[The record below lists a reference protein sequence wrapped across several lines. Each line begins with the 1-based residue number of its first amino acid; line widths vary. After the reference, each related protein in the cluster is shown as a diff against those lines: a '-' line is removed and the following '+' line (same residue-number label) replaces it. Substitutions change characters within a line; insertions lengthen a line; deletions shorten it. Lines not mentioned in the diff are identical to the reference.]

1 MSCVPAFRYNAA
13 VFRFTVSLK
22 DLWFSIVFYFCQFFD
37 KEVEVTVTAIPDL
50 RVLQYLPWDIDEFF
64 RKLHDMWELVFD
76 VDVLISF
83 IGNLILKLDDISMF
97 IMLFLP
103 LVVLLPML
111 FTKIA
116 LNPNN
121 NHGEKSKLVIFFE
134 EKVISTLSSIKKCIL
149 EIFGYFWSRKYFK
162 ISFVV
167 IWLLNF
173 NVLSVCLEFLAWYF
187 YFCFSFDILNI
198 PIQIFKL
205 LLDLVIFFSSAD
217 ILFWLIVSYAVV
229 CYIRNDIGYKRLN
242 LRENLDRAFLD
253 RQPLI
258 IMFTG
263 TMGTG
268 KTTAVTSALLSY
280 EIKFRNKALEL
291 MLELDSKYPN
301 FPWIN
306 LEDDLRAAIDLGLVK
321 NLTTCRDFISW
332 RENIF
337 LETQAQA
344 DIFDY
349 DIQCYRYYV
358 DDNLT
363 CTDIWKTL
371 SDYACLYFIYII
383 ESSLIVS
390 NYSVRSDNLFVDSG
404 NFPVWDTELFKN
416 DPRAS
421 EARSRRSH
429 VLDYDVLRLGEKV
442 LKNNPRSDSFEFGVV
457 GFSEFAKERGNQL
470 TLQELKKSDNKANQ
484 KNDLLGYS
492 LKMCRHKATICG
504 FPFVVF
510 VADEQRPESL
520 SADVRDLL
528 SIIHIESKEPK
539 ELLMPLYF
547 VEEMLHDFI
556 YPLWSDFYVEYRA
569 TRGDIC
575 FPVYL
580 IHNVISFLH
589 LDYLKKYNLFGC
601 NVLNVTTQSGKMDDE
616 VKKDKI
622 HILYKK
628 VYSGRFVTDCHYGFF
643 VPGLRDAESS
653 FDEYM
658 EYSDTVA
665 SIEELQYQNSYFI
678 ADMQKINVKGK
689 NDEV

>member
-13 VFRFTVSLK
+13 VFRFAESLK
-22 DLWFSIVFYFCQFFD
+22 ALWFSVVFYFCQFFD
-37 KEVEVTVTAIPDL
+37 KEVEVTVTALPDV
-50 RVLQYLPWDIDEFF
+50 RVLKYLPWDLDEFF
-64 RKLHDMWELVFD
+64 RKLRDMWELVFD
-76 VDVLISF
+76 VNVFMSF
-83 IGNLILKLDDISMF
+83 IGNLLMKIDDISML
-97 IMLFLP
+97 ILLLLP
-103 LVVLLPML
+103 LVLLLPIL
-111 FTKIA
+111 FTKII
-116 LNPNN
+116 LNLNN

-134 EKVISTLSSIKKCIL
+134 DKVIDTFSLLKNCIS
-149 EIFGYFWSRKYFK
+149 EIFEYFWSRKYFK
-162 ISFVV
+162 ISFIV

-173 NVLSVCLEFLAWYF
+173 NVLTVCAEFLAWYF
-187 YFCFSFDILNI
+187 YFCFSFDVLNI
-198 PIQIFKL
+198 FIQVFKL

-217 ILFWLIVSYAVV
+217 VVFWLVASYAVV
-229 CYIRNDIGYKRLN
+229 CYIRNEIGYKRLN
-242 LRENLDRAFLD
+242 FRESLDRAFLD

-268 KTTAVTSALLSY
+268 KTTALTGALLSY

-291 MLELDSKYPN
+291 MLELDAKYPN

-306 LEDDLRAAIDLGLVK
+306 LEDDLRAAIEVGVVK
-321 NLTTCRDFISW
+321 NLTTCRDFIDI
-332 RENIF
+332 RKKIF
-337 LETQAQA
+337 CETNNRG

-349 DIQCYRYYV
+349 DIERYRYFV

-363 CTDIWKTL
+363 YKEIWDTI

-390 NYSVRSDNLFVDSG
+390 NYSVRSDNLFVDNG
-404 NFPVWDTELFKN
+404 NFPLWDMELFRN

-429 VLDYDVLRLGEKV
+429 VLDYDVLRLGDKV
-442 LKNNPRSDSFEFGVV
+442 LKDNPRSNSFEFGVV

-539 ELLMPLYF
+539 ELLMPMYF
-547 VEEMLHDFI
+547 VEELLHDLL
-556 YPLWSDFYVEYRA
+556 YPHWIEFYVEYRLN
-569 TRGDIC
+569 RGDIC

-580 IHNVISFLH
+580 IHNVMSFFH
-589 LDYLKKYNLFGC
+589 LEYMKKYNLFGC
-601 NVLNVTTQSGKMDDE
+601 NVLNVTTQSGKMDGE
-616 VKKDKI
+616 VKRDKL

-628 VYSGRFVTDCHYGFF
+628 VYSGRFATDCHYGFF
-643 VPGLRDAESS
+643 VPGLRETRSS

-665 SIEELQYQNSYFI
+665 SIEELEYQNSYFI